1 MSRSINKS
9 LFYILL
15 SILFVEILLLGSK
28 YIDKKESVSAGVK
41 NIFDHSA
48 DQKMERV
55 HLVEGLGSSKEW
67 ELFAETAEGFLG
79 QGIWNL
85 SKVKVIFYART
96 GDTYV
101 VQGQRGQIDVTS
113 KDMDILGDVSTL
125 SSNGYE
131 FVTSSIHYRST
142 TKQLNA
148 PEVLRLKGPKDKAGQ
163 RLRLQGRGIT
173 TYLENSLMNI
183 ESDVIADRQMS
194 NGKNIKIQSKKA
206 QLSGKSNM
214 IRFYHHVKIYYDT
227 FSIQGP
233 EALFAY
239 PKGGDIPRSIIVNG
253 GVQVSDI
260 EKKASAENLEI
271 DLSDDRYI
279 LKGSPKIVQGADEL
293 EGEEIIL
300 YDNGKRVKIEGI
312 NAKMKED
319 RPSNLKEEAP

>member
-1 MSRSINKS
+1 M
-9 LFYILL
+9 LFI
-15 SILFVEILLLGSK
+15 EILLLGSK
-28 YIDKKESVSAGVK
+28 YIDKKEILDYGVK

-79 QGIWNL
+79 QGVWNL
-85 SKVKVIFYART
+85 SKVKVIFYAKT
-96 GDTYV
+96 GDSYV

-113 KDMDILGDVSTL
+113 KDMDILGEVSTH
-125 SSNGYE
+125 STNGYE
-131 FVTSSIHYRST
+131 FVTPSIHYYSA

-148 PEVLRLKGPKDKAGQ
+148 PETLRLKGPKDQAGQ

-183 ESDVIADRQMS
+183 ETDVVADRQMS
-194 NGKNIKIQSKKA
+194 NGKNIKIQSQKA

-214 IRFYHHVKIYYDT
+214 VRFYQSVKIYYDT

-239 PKGGDIPRSIIVNG
+239 HMGEDVPRSIIVNG

-279 LKGSPKIVQGADEL
+279 LRGSPRVLQGSDEL
-293 EGEEIIL
+293 KGEEIIL
-300 YDNGKRVKIEGI
+300 YDNGKKVKIQGI
-312 NAKMKED
+312 SANVKEEK
-319 RPSNLKEEAP
+319 PIQTEEAP

>member
-1 MSRSINKS
+1 MSRSINKG

-15 SILFVEILLLGSK
+15 TMLFVEILVLGSK
-28 YIDKKESVSAGVK
+28 YIDKKESQDYNVK

-55 HLVEGLGSSKEW
+55 HLVEGVGSSKEW

-79 QGIWNL
+79 QGVWNL
-85 SKVKVIFYART
+85 SKVKVIFYAKT
-96 GDTYV
+96 GDSYI
-101 VQGQRGQIDVTS
+101 VQGKRGQIDGTT
-113 KDMDILGDVSTL
+113 KDMDIVGDVSTL

-131 FVTSSIHYRST
+131 FVTPSIHYYSA

-148 PEVLRLKGPKDKAGQ
+148 PETLRLKGPKDQAGQ

-173 TYLENSLMNI
+173 TFLENSLMNI
-183 ESDVIADRQMS
+183 ESDVVADRQMS
-194 NGKNIKIQSKKA
+194 NGKNIKIQSQKA

-214 IRFYHHVKIYYDT
+214 VRFYQSVKMYYDT

-239 PKGGDIPRSIIVNG
+239 HKGKDVPQSIIVNG

-260 EKKASAENLEI
+260 EKKASAENLQI

-279 LKGSPKIVQGADEL
+279 LRGSPKVIQGTDEL
-293 EGEEIIL
+293 KGEEIVL
-300 YDNGKRVKIEGI
+300 YDNGKKVKIQGI
-312 NAKMKED
+312 SAKVKED
-319 RPSNLKEEAP
+319 EVNKSEEVP